1 MKTQDQALRQLLELS
16 QEGPV
21 LVGVTDNHCR
31 RGVLL
36 FRTASLERA
45 LQVRDALARGAGAV
59 VAQNTAP
66 LYGDWYEV
74 FSEAA

>member
-1 MKTQDQALRQLLELS
+1 MKNPEQALQQLLELS
-16 QEGPV
+16 KGGTVQ
-21 LVGVTDNHCR
+21 VGVTDNHCR

-59 VAQNTAP
+59 VAPNTAP
-66 LYGDWYEV
+66 LYGEWYEV